1 MFRQL
6 RLLREFLRA
15 CFVEEVEY
23 RINFIGHLLTTGL
36 QLALAVFMA
45 NIFFFRADSI
55 GGWTFYEVLL
65 LLGVFNAIHGFI
77 EMVLQP
83 NMTRLVQHIR
93 KGTLDYILLKPV
105 DSQFFVSFR
114 HMVFWKM
121 ADILLGL
128 VLVLY
133 SLVQMGTW
141 PSWYAIFS
149 FFVLLGAALCLVYA
163 MWMILMTLSFW
174 AVKVDNLSY
183 LFMSFF
189 DTARFPVS
197 VYKGFLRIILM
208 YMFPIGMMTTLPA
221 SALTQGVSWL
231 QMGIA
236 LLLAGVFVGLTR
248 WLWRAALRSYTSAS
262 S

>member
-1 MFRQL
+1 MRQTL

-23 RINFIGHLLTTGL
+23 RLNFIGHLLTTGL

-45 NIFFFRADSI
+45 NIFFFRADSV
-55 GGWTFYEVLL
+55 GGWSFYEVLL

-83 NMTRLVQHIR
+83 NMSRLVQHIR
-93 KGTLDYILLKPV
+93 KGTLDYVLLKPV
-105 DSQFFVSFR
+105 DSQLFVSFR
-114 HMVFWKM
+114 HMVFWKI
-121 ADILLGL
+121 ADIVLGLGL
-128 VLVLY
+128 VVFA
-133 SLVQMGTW
+133 LVQMGAWPTW
-141 PSWYAIFS
+141 QAIVS
-149 FFVLLGAALCLVYA
+149 FFVLFSAALCLVYA
-163 MWMILMTLSFW
+163 IWMMLMTLSFW

-197 VYKGFLRIILM
+197 VYKGFLRLALM
-208 YMFPIGMMTTLPA
+208 YLFPVGLITTLPA
-221 SALTQGVSWL
+221 SALTKGVSVW
-231 QMGIA
+231 Q
-236 LLLAGVFVGLTR
+236 LLVAGVLALAFVALTR
-248 WLWRAALRSYTSAS
+248 LLWRLALRSYTSAS